1 MPRKS
6 TPPPAAPAAATKAT
20 KTPPAKAKIA
30 PPAAAK
36 APVKAATKV
45 LTKTPVP
52 VIDIGVTEPV
62 ADERS
67 IFCFENVQPS
77 VDGGLFACKFEI
89 GDTLEVSADIWMY
102 GHEKYECWFEIR
114 PELGTWTRHPMVKLE
129 NDRFGGSCVL
139 EAVGLFELRVG
150 GTWLKNGQESSS
162 DAYDI
167 VVDPVVARYG
177 SWYTM
182 WPRSQGTD
190 PNRSATWDEC
200 IARLPEIAAMGFTVL
215 YVPPIHPI
223 GKTNRKGKNN
233 NVKSQP
239 GEPGCPYA
247 IGNEL
252 GGHDAIDPELG
263 TMEDFER
270 FVAACESL
278 GMQVALDIALN
289 ASPDHPYAK
298 DHPDWFYREADG
310 TIKYAENPPKK
321 YEDIYAFHYFGPDT
335 EGMWRELLRVHLF
348 WISKG
353 VRIFRIDNPH
363 TKPFSFWQWLIRE
376 TKKRCPDAVFLAEA
390 FTRPK
395 PMKRLAKL
403 GFQQSYTYFV
413 WREKAADMRAYVE
426 ELTGLPESL
435 YMRANF
441 FTNTPDINP
450 HHCQDHGRPAF
461 LVRTALAALLSPSWG
476 IYNSWELCEATP
488 VPGKE
493 EYLDSEKYQYKTWDW
508 NRPGHIKG
516 WITLLNEIR
525 ATHPALQEWHNVR
538 FLDCTD
544 PEILAFVKTSGEDR
558 LLVVI
563 NCDYTKVRNG
573 WIDAPWA
580 DLGIEGAPYH
590 VTDLVTKE
598 RWLWNAGPNWVNLD
612 PAVCPAHVF
621 KIG

>member
-1 MPRKS
+1 MPRK
-6 TPPPAAPAAATKAT
+6 PPPAPAAKTSASKGTKPAAASA
-20 KTPPAKAKIA
+20 KTV
-30 PPAAAK
+30 
-36 APVKAATKV
+36 APVVARPVATATKV
-45 LTKTPVP
+45 PKASVP
-52 VIDIGVTEPV
+52 QVEIGVTEPV
-62 ADERS
+62 ADETS

-77 VDGGLFACKFEI
+77 VDGGLFACKFEV

-102 GHEKYECWFEIR
+102 GHEKYECWFEVR
-114 PELGTWTRHPMVKLE
+114 PEHGAWVRHPLAKLE
-129 NDRFGGSCVL
+129 NDAFAGSSTL
-139 EAVGLFELRVG
+139 DTVGLFELRVG
-150 GTWLKNGQESSS
+150 GTWLKNGQESTSP
-162 DAYDI
+162 AYDI
-167 VVDPVVARYG
+167 VVDPVVARFG

-190 PNRSATWDEC
+190 PSKSATWDDC
-200 IARLPEIAAMGFTVL
+200 IARLPEIAGMGFTVL
-215 YVPPIHPI
+215 YVPPVHPI

-247 IGNEL
+247 IGNEF
-252 GGHDAIDPELG
+252 GGHDAVDPDIG
-263 TMEDFER
+263 TMEGFER
-270 FVAACESL
+270 FIAACESH

-298 DHPDWFYREADG
+298 DHPDWFYREPDG

-348 WISKG
+348 WVSKG
-353 VRIFRIDNPH
+353 IRIFRIDNPH

-426 ELTGLPESL
+426 ELTGLPERL
-435 YMRANF
+435 FMRPNF

-476 IYNSWELCEATP
+476 MYNGWELCEATP

-493 EYLDSEKYQYKTWDW
+493 EYLDSEKYQYKVWDW
-508 NRPGHIKG
+508 NRPGHIKE
-516 WITLLNEIR
+516 WIKLLNGIR
-525 ATHPALQEWHNVR
+525 NTHPALQEWHNIR

-544 PEILAFVKTSGEDR
+544 PEILAFVKTEGTDR
-558 LLVVI
+558 LLVVV
-563 NCDYTKVRNG
+563 NCDYTKARDG

-580 DLGIEGAPYH
+580 DLGIESAPYY

-598 RWLWNAGPNWVNLD
+598 RWHWNAGPNWVRLD
-612 PAVCPAHVF
+612 PAICPAHVL